1 MPVTAPAKLTEVEV
15 VTVPPRVTAPP
26 VELKVS
32 TDAAETAAPKPM
44 APVDVTESALNAVA
58 PTMPVMLTAPAP
70 ELMVRFCVPDTAPV
84 IVTAPPVV
92 VNPVAAERVV
102 APVMEISPAVVLIV
116 EPMPTAVAAK
126 VTPEVPAT
134 APLAVI
140 APATVRV
147 STLEPTLKLEA
158 AAGLVDNKSTA
169 PELATVSDPVLPKME
184 IPENNPAPAVLFAA
198 V

>member
-1 MPVTAPAKLTEVEV
+1 MIKPAVV
-15 VTVPPRVTAPP
+15 VTSPAVLIVLAI
-26 VELKVS
+26 
-32 TDAAETAAPKPM
+32 ET
-44 APVDVTESALNAVA
+44 S
-58 PTMPVMLTAPAP
+58 
-70 ELMVRFCVPDTAPV
+70 
-84 IVTAPPVV
+84 PPVV
-92 VNPVAAERVV
+92 T
-102 APVMEISPAVVLIV
+102 ISPAA
-116 EPMPTAVAAK
+116 PMVIDVAAAK

-158 AAGLVDNKSTA
+158 AAGLVDNKLTA